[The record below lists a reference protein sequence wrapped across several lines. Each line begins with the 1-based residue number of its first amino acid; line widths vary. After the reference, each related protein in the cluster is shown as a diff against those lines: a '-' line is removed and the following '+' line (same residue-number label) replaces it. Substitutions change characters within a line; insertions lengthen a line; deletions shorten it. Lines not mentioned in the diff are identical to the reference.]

1 MTKTVPDSK
10 KNFMQLTAEE
20 AASFPE
26 FLLNLANEFGPAVQ
40 YGFGPNQFVLISDPA
55 MVQEV
60 IVKKYKLFPK
70 AGRNVNRLF
79 DFFGEQGLVGIVG
92 DEHKRMRKMSQP
104 AFHHRMIGTY
114 GEAMVNLTER
124 VIAGWQDGEMRDISR
139 DIAELT
145 LYIVSETLFGADV
158 DAVADDVNTVYDAM
172 RVMQDG
178 MDKTKEREWESAE
191 NTVAR
196 RQQNWRNAQQSLDTL
211 ISRILNERR
220 ANPNP
225 EDTSLLARL
234 MAERDDDG
242 NAMTE
247 VELADQLRTLFISGQ
262 ESVAGGIVW
271 TFYLISQHPELE
283 QQLLDELNRVVGNRR
298 LTVHDIKDMPLMERV
313 IKESMRVFPPAWTLA
328 SRVALQDTTVGRFA
342 IPEGTLVLMSPFVL
356 HRKADIFP
364 DPLRFDPDR
373 FLPENEAALHRFAYM
388 PFGGGARICIG
399 NTFTMMEMHLIVAT
413 VLQDYHLRVDDGQEI
428 ELQAQVTMA
437 NKTGMHMHLTKRSI
451 KTV

>member
-1 MTKTVPDSK
+1 MKVPV
-10 KNFMQLTAEE
+10 EE
-20 AASFPE
+20 VASFPE
-26 FLLNLANEFGPAVQ
+26 FLLNLANRYGPAVQ

-60 IVKKYKLFPK
+60 IVKKYKQFPK

-79 DFFGEQGLVGIVG
+79 DFFGEKGLVGTVG
-92 DEHKRMRKMSQP
+92 QEHKRIRKMSQP

-114 GEAMVNLTER
+114 GEAMVSLTER
-124 VIAGWQDGEMRDISR
+124 VMANWQDGEMRDISR

-178 MDKTKEREWESAE
+178 MDRTKERVLETAE
-191 NTVAR
+191 DAVAR
-196 RQQNWRNAQQSLDTL
+196 RIENWRNAQQSLDTL
-211 ISRILNERR
+211 IDRILDERR
-220 ANPNP
+220 QNRNP
-225 EDTSLLARL
+225 EDTSLLASL

-242 NAMTE
+242 NTMTE

-283 QQLLDELNRVVGNRR
+283 QQLLEEIKRVVGQRR
-298 LTVHDIKDMPLMERV
+298 LIVDDIKAMPLMERV

-328 SRVALQDTTVGRFA
+328 SRIALQDTTIGDFEIA
-342 IPEGTLVLMSPFVL
+342 EGTLVLMSPFVL

-373 FLPENEAALHRFAYM
+373 FLPENEAAMHRFAYL

-413 VLQDYHLRVDDGQEI
+413 VLREFHLRMDEGQEI

-437 NKTGMHMHLTKRSI
+437 NKTGMHMHLKKRPQS
-451 KTV
+451 V